1 MKMLRVEACIDNIP
15 ECVDFIEK
23 ELSRLKVSKN
33 EISASIKDTLI
44 GIVPSDIITPLRQ
57 T

>member
-23 ELSRLKVSKN
+23 ELSRLNVSKN